1 MTKQDK
7 YIAALT
13 TAAKKQADPVKRR
26 NILEKIKEVKQN
38 YERNK
43 WLAL

>member
-7 YIAALT
+7 YIAALK
-13 TAAKKQADPVKRR
+13 TAAKKQADPVKRA
-26 NILEKIKEVKQN
+26 NIEAKIREVKQN

-43 WLAL
+43 WLGQ

>member
-26 NILEKIKEVKQN
+26 NIIEKIKQIQGKKVLAE
-38 YERNK
+38 
-43 WLAL
+43 WLGR